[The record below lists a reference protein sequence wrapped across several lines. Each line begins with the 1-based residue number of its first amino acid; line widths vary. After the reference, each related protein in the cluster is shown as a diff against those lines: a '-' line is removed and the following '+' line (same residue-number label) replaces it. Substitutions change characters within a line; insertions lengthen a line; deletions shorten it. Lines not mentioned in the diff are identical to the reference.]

1 MKTQQLI
8 LILFFGLALFT
19 GCQNEET
26 KHNILFISIDDLKP
40 SINSYGDSK
49 MITPNIDKLASE
61 GVQFNNAFTNI
72 AVCGAS
78 RASLMTGIRPSEK
91 RFNDFSTRAA
101 KDVPDAISLNELFKN
116 NGYET
121 ISYGKIYHHNDDF
134 GEHWTEIGER
144 AEQADFQDPKS
155 IEMRDNAERGE
166 YGKKNPIIEY
176 PEVSDYAYHDGKIT
190 VKAIEK
196 LKEMKENNKP
206 FFLAI
211 GYVSPHLPFIQ
222 PKKYW
227 DMYEHEKIELADN
240 PFQPKNSPDI
250 AIEAQHNSAELRKNY
265 LNIPAN
271 GPLGDDLSRDLIHG
285 YFASVSYMD
294 VLIGE
299 LVDALDNLGL
309 RDNTTIVLWSDHGYF
324 LGEHGFWCKHSTFYE
339 AVHVPLIIS
348 SPKFSN
354 NIPTDSF
361 TELVD
366 IYPTLCELTDI
377 EAPSYIQGQSLVSV
391 LEDSSVELKKEIY
404 TRYKQGEAVID
415 KDYSYTEFVE
425 NGQYLGN
432 MLYDMNNDRKQNE
445 DISKKSSNLELVKYY
460 SEKLKAM
467 RAFVDQDPIIN

>member
-8 LILFFGLALFT
+8 LILFFGLALYT

-134 GEHWTEIGER
+134 SEHWTEIGER
-144 AEQADFQDPKS
+144 AEQADFQDPKA

-348 SPKFSN
+348 SPKFPN

-366 IYPTLCELTDI
+366 IYPTLCELTDLK
-377 EAPSYIQGQSLVSV
+377 APSYLQGQSLVSV
-391 LEDSSVELKKEIY
+391 LEDSSIELKKEIY

-460 SEKLKAM
+460 SEKLKSM

>member
-1 MKTQQLI
+1 
-8 LILFFGLALFT
+8 
-19 GCQNEET
+19 
-26 KHNILFISIDDLKP
+26 
-40 SINSYGDSK
+40 
-49 MITPNIDKLASE
+49 
-61 GVQFNNAFTNI
+61 
-72 AVCGAS
+72 
-78 RASLMTGIRPSEK
+78 
-91 RFNDFSTRAA
+91 
-101 KDVPDAISLNELFKN
+101 
-116 NGYET
+116 
-121 ISYGKIYHHNDDF
+121 
-134 GEHWTEIGER
+134 
-144 AEQADFQDPKS
+144 
-155 IEMRDNAERGE
+155 
-166 YGKKNPIIEY
+166 
-176 PEVSDYAYHDGKIT
+176 
-190 VKAIEK
+190 
-196 LKEMKENNKP
+196 
-206 FFLAI
+206 
-211 GYVSPHLPFIQ
+211 
-222 PKKYW
+222 
-227 DMYEHEKIELADN
+227 
-240 PFQPKNSPDI
+240 
-250 AIEAQHNSAELRKNY
+250 
-265 LNIPAN
+265 
-271 GPLGDDLSRDLIHG
+271 
-285 YFASVSYMD
+285 MD

-377 EAPSYIQGQSLVSV
+377 EAPSYLQGQSLVSV

-460 SEKLKAM
+460 SEKLKEM

>member
-1 MKTQQLI
+1 MKAPQSV

-19 GCQNEET
+19 SCQNEEK

-40 SINSYGDSK
+40 SINSYGDLK

-78 RASLMTGIRPSEK
+78 RASIMTGIRPSEK

-101 KDVPDAISLNELFKN
+101 KDVPDAISLNELFKD

-144 AEQADFQDPKS
+144 AEQADFQDPKA

-176 PEVSDYAYHDGKIT
+176 PQVSDYAYHDGKIT
-190 VKAIEK
+190 LKAIKK
-196 LKEMKENNKP
+196 LKDLKENNKA
-206 FFLAI
+206 FFLAV

-227 DMYEHEKIELADN
+227 DMYDHDKIELANN

-250 AIEAQHNSAELRKNY
+250 SIEAQHNSAELRKNY

-348 SPKFSN
+348 SPKFPN

-366 IYPTLCELTDI
+366 IYPTLCELTNI
-377 EAPSYIQGQSLVSV
+377 EAPSYLQGQSLVSV
-391 LEDSSVELKKEIY
+391 LEDSSTELKKEIY

-415 KDYSYTEFVE
+415 KDYSYTEFIE

-432 MLYDMNNDRKQNE
+432 MLYDMNNDKKQNE
-445 DISKKSSNLELVKYY
+445 DISKKSSNLGLVKYY
-460 SEKLKAM
+460 SQKLKEM

>member
-309 RDNTTIVLWSDHGYF
+309 RDNTTFVLWSDHGFF
-324 LGEHGFWCKHSTFYE
+324 L
-339 AVHVPLIIS
+339 
-348 SPKFSN
+348 
-354 NIPTDSF
+354 
-361 TELVD
+361 
-366 IYPTLCELTDI
+366 
-377 EAPSYIQGQSLVSV
+377 
-391 LEDSSVELKKEIY
+391 
-404 TRYKQGEAVID
+404 
-415 KDYSYTEFVE
+415 
-425 NGQYLGN
+425 
-432 MLYDMNNDRKQNE
+432 
-445 DISKKSSNLELVKYY
+445 
-460 SEKLKAM
+460 
-467 RAFVDQDPIIN
+467 

>member
-1 MKTQQLI
+1 MKRQQLI
-8 LILFFGLALFT
+8 LILFFGVALFT
-19 GCQNEET
+19 GCKNEEI

-134 GEHWTEIGER
+134 CEHWTEIGER
-144 AEQADFQDPKS
+144 AEQADFQDPKA

-176 PEVSDYAYHDGKIT
+176 PKVSDYAYHDGKIT

-240 PFQPKNSPDI
+240 PYQPKNSPDI

-377 EAPSYIQGQSLVSV
+377 EAPSYLQGQSLVSV
-391 LEDSSVELKKEIY
+391 LEDSSLELKKEIY

-445 DISKKSSNLELVKYY
+445 DISKKSGNLELVKYY

-467 RAFVDQDPIIN
+467 RAFVDQDPITN